1 MVSIVIPN
9 YNGERFL
16 KDCLEALRRQT
27 YEDMEVI
34 LVDNAST
41 DNSVELAQKLYPGIR
56 VVELDDNT
64 GFAYAVNR
72 GIEAAEG
79 EYVLLLN
86 NDTIV
91 FPNFVKKGL
100 CLFLTSS
107 NRKDTSL
114 TCLSCFPA
122 NFASKGGKRQV
133 DGERHISPLARHTG
147 KTAARRNIFA
157 A

>member
-1 MVSIVIPN
+1 MVSVVIPN

-16 KDCLEALRRQT
+16 KGCLEALRRQT
-27 YEDMEVI
+27 YEDMDVI

-86 NDTIV
+86 NDTV
-91 FPNFVKKGL
+91 EDENVTK
-100 CLFLTSS
+100 
-107 NRKDTSL
+107 
-114 TCLSCFPA
+114 
-122 NFASKGGKRQV
+122 Q
-133 DGERHISPLARHTG
+133 
-147 KTAARRNIFA
+147 
-157 A
+157 

>member
-1 MVSIVIPN
+1 MKKIVVLLST

-79 EYVLLLN
+79 GYVLLLN
-86 NDTIV
+86 NDTV
-91 FPNFVKKGL
+91 EDENVTK
-100 CLFLTSS
+100 
-107 NRKDTSL
+107 
-114 TCLSCFPA
+114 
-122 NFASKGGKRQV
+122 Q
-133 DGERHISPLARHTG
+133 
-147 KTAARRNIFA
+147 
-157 A
+157 